1 MVPPVG
7 SRRRLPQ
14 HLNVTSVL
22 YRLDKDVRIKVACL
36 PDGYHRA
43 QPRRAGLTGQHL
55 AGTGSRCSS
64 SQRKPGQ
71 QTGLAR
77 LASRVGNRNCAR
89 RGKTC
94 RGWNQVPRASREMR
108 QSQRKPGYSTRAGV
122 VGLSDLGHSRQEGG
136 WVGDWI
142 IEPSAVRIL
151 HLASW
156 WWWVSVRK
164 RHLQWWFACC
174 LFRSAAF
181 SRFSISMA
189 RYSTLC
195 LVSSSR
201 NRSRPRVALCRAD
214 EAIQVGPHRAS
225 GSPVGPLLH
234 STQQYRHGRSARVVR
249 NSKGGLRE

>member
-151 HLASW
+151 HLGGGGYP
-156 WWWVSVRK
+156 SVK
-164 RHLQWWFACC
+164 GT
-174 LFRSAAF
+174 
-181 SRFSISMA
+181 
-189 RYSTLC
+189 YS
-195 LVSSSR
+195 
-201 NRSRPRVALCRAD
+201 
-214 EAIQVGPHRAS
+214 
-225 GSPVGPLLH
+225 
-234 STQQYRHGRSARVVR
+234 
-249 NSKGGLRE
+249 GGLRVACSDRLRSPGFQFRWRGIPLYASFLQVATDHDPGLHCAVQTRPSKSALIGPLARQSGLCSTVHSSTDTVGQLAL